1 MQENAKTIIEDS
13 LKIGNQV
20 VIIDGKSDFSK
31 PNIFEQVSKIYK
43 LQYKEIKKYCKFK
56 NKSARF

>member
-43 LQYKEIKKYCKFK
+43 LRYKEIKKYRTFK